1 MTVQDFVYSTKTIV
15 HFKDFTMNGSFS
27 YDFFE
32 IKPLD
37 KNLKDLTWMFQLL
50 IIYQILCMF
59 WYKQIVN
66 L

>member
-1 MTVQDFVYSTKTIV
+1 MQDFVYSTKTIV

-32 IKPLD
+32 MKPLD
-37 KNLKDLTWMFQLL
+37 KDLKDLTWMFQLL